1 MSERLFV
8 CSFTMRLNTALTSA
22 LVSSASLMGYAH
34 AAEDEAAPDAASVVE
49 RPTFTVGSFAMIL
62 W

>member
-1 MSERLFV
+1 
-8 CSFTMRLNTALTSA
+8 MRLNTALTSA